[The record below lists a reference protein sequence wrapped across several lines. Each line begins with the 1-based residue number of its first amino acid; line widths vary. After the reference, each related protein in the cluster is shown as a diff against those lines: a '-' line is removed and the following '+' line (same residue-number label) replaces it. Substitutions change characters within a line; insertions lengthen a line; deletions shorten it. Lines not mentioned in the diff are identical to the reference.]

1 MNKTKIR
8 FRQILP
14 FFWLLAAAPLTA
26 QTVTQQVDDVQ
37 VTVGRERP
45 AGRPSMAYSNIQYRD
60 ENSNQLLEAWEKAT
74 ISFTIKNNGKGP
86 SQNLFI
92 SAETANANE
101 VKGVV
106 YPTVV
111 RLDSLRPGA
120 QQNVTV
126 PLEGSLDLAAGIATV
141 TVQIREEFE
150 YDPDE
155 IELNVITEEFK
166 APKLQITAYRLDTE
180 PPLSTTAVPVKLKLI
195 LQNKGQG
202 PAADTRLD
210 FFLPDFA
217 KPLDRPAY
225 VLAHVNPGEVR
236 TVEFGFTV
244 RPDKVI
250 EEIPVRVV
258 VIERH
263 QKYGLDTVVK
273 LRANYMSGNKR

>member
-1 MNKTKIR
+1 MIGAESR
-8 FRQILP
+8 FGQILS
-14 FFWLLAAAPLTA
+14 FFWLLAAAPLAA

-45 AGRPSMAYSNIQYRD
+45 AGRPAMAYSNIQYRD

-74 ISFTIKNNGKGP
+74 ISFTLKTNGKGP

-92 SAETANANE
+92 SAETANATE

-106 YPTVV
+106 YPTIV
-111 RLDSLRPGA
+111 RLDSLRPGG

-166 APKLQITAYRLDTE
+166 APKLQITA
-180 PPLSTTAVPVKLKLI
+180 
-195 LQNKGQG
+195 
-202 PAADTRLD
+202 
-210 FFLPDFA
+210 

-236 TVEFGFTV
+236 TIEFGFTV
-244 RPDKVI
+244 RADKVI